1 VESSSLLS
9 GLKRPWGARKAGWL
23 LPLMLVLWMG
33 SGTAIAEPSSQR
45 VKLIEVRPYI
55 GGNDVYIRANADAIC
70 GTSIFRIVTS
80 QPNGKEA
87 YAAAL
92 TAITSGR
99 SVVIE
104 VSNATGC
111 TGWGTVLQS
120 IYIVAD

>member
-1 VESSSLLS
+1 MTISLQRTILIAI
-9 GLKRPWGARKAGWL
+9 LFLAGAGIA
-23 LPLMLVLWMG
+23 
-33 SGTAIAEPSSQR
+33 AAEPSSPR

-55 GGNDVYIRANADAIC
+55 ANNDVYIRTNVDAIC

-92 TAITSGR
+92 TAITSGK
-99 SVVIE
+99 SVVVE
-104 VSNATGC
+104 VSNSTGC
-111 TGWGTVLQS
+111 TGFGTVLQS